1 MDKMQK
7 KNQVNNLPFNNK
19 TNWKG
24 KRAQMLQN
32 AGLDALSE
40 LDQKKAV
47 KELLKEEDNSGLI
60 SH

>member
-1 MDKMQK
+1 MDDMQK
-7 KNQVNNLPFNNK
+7 KNQVINLPFNNK

-32 AGLDALSE
+32 TGLDALAE
-40 LDQKKAV
+40 LDQTSVV
-47 KELLKEEDNSGLI
+47 KELLKEEDKSGLI